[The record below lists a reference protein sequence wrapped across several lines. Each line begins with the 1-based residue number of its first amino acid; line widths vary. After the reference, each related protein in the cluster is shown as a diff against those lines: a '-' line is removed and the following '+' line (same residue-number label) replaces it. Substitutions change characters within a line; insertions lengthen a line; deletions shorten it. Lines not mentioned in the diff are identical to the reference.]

1 MDPLVEG
8 TCGPHMLFIEPW
20 ALHAMN
26 LWPTPYHLFVYLRL
40 FVLLLTKT
48 KGNMLPTKHYM

>member
-8 TCGPHMLFIEPW
+8 KCGPHMLFIEPW

-26 LWPTPYHLFVYLRL
+26 LISSVCISSVICTLIN
-40 FVLLLTKT
+40 K
-48 KGNMLPTKHYM
+48 N